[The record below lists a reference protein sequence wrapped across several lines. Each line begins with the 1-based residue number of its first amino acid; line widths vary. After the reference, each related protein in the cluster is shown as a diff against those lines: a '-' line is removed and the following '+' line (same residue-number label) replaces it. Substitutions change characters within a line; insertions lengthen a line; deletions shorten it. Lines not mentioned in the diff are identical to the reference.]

1 MGGGGESMTVGELL
15 KQQRLQKNLTQAKL
29 AELLGVSIKTISNW
43 ENGRNYPDIASL
55 ITLSNLYSISLD
67 QLVKEDGAVIQDVT
81 KKERQRRRGI
91 RVRWANAMIAVV
103 IAFVLGADLLGIPE
117 FEMSNSVRNVIFVIW
132 LFNIVASHTLAMPRK
147 RM

>member
-1 MGGGGESMTVGELL
+1 MTVGELL